1 MVLAGKHDAKEVV
14 HLVYWAREGK
24 ENTEA
29 TLEAALQYA
38 RERGINSI
46 VVASSTGATAEK
58 FIGCGKKVVCV
69 TYQAGFKEP
78 GKLTM
83 KPETRE
89 RLQQAGIDVLATT
102 HLMAGLDRALRYKF
116 QGIYPSEIM
125 AYSLRMFGQ
134 GVKVCVEVAGMALD
148 AGLIPHGEEIVAV
161 AGSGRGADTAVVMV
175 PAHSQYFFDT
185 KIKEIICKPREFE
198 HH

>member
-1 MVLAGKHDAKEVV
+1 
-14 HLVYWAREGK
+14 LVYWDKEGK

-29 TLEAALQYA
+29 TIEAALQYA
-38 RERGINSI
+38 RERGINYI
-46 VVASSTGATAEK
+46 VVASSTGTTAEK
-58 FIGCGKKVVCV
+58 FIDCGKKVVCV

-83 KPETRE
+83 KPEARQ
-89 RLQQAGIDVLATT
+89 RLQQAGIEVLATT

-125 AYSLRMFGQ
+125 AYTLRMFGQ

-148 AGLIPHGEEIVAV
+148 AGLIPHGEEIVVV

-175 PAHSQYFFDT
+175 PAHSQYIFDT